1 MQIYLQNQVAAH
13 YMLGPPLH
21 LLTHKNVVF
30 DHGVFSAGAVL
41 SVCGWSRESSTLERF
56 LEYLGMLIGMNGS

>member
-1 MQIYLQNQVAAH
+1 
-13 YMLGPPLH
+13 MLGPPLH

-30 DHGVFSAGAVL
+30 DHGVFSAGAAL